1 MPDSE
6 TPPHQPEGPVPA
18 PGPSVSTSSVMHFG
32 PGPAQAA
39 TPAPEPSAAPPAL
52 PSEAT
57 PPDRSSGRLPF
68 GARGLWLAF
77 ALLCVAAGAL
87 ASVLGSHSLAR
98 SDAAKNERAAHQSA
112 AQIAT
117 GVRAAIQHE
126 EDLTLTASAFF
137 ADHPNASAAEFHAW
151 AKWVK
156 ASHRYPELAEL
167 RLVTPVSAA
176 GLAGF
181 AARGTPSAAKP
192 TSAAAGSLASSST
205 GSSTGSPA
213 SSSTGSSGSPLAS
226 SSASAALR
234 ALHIIPPGERA
245 LYCLALAGLARSA
258 VKHLPAGT
266 DYCVRTPGLVAL
278 RDSGASRYAGTSIS
292 GTRALRIETPVYRG
306 GVVPGSLAGRRAA
319 FVGWLH
325 QVLEPGAVLS
335 HVLAGHPGSAARLRH
350 RAGSSKVTF
359 TSGTPAGGAQ
369 STTTNLQGGWS
380 LKSFLPLGA
389 TGVAADGRALGLLI
403 GGCLLSVLL
412 GLLIALLGLARG
424 GRPAVRPVEETPIE
438 DLYDPLTGLPNRPL
452 TLDLAER
459 MLARTGRQSG
469 MLGGAL
475 IVDVDWFKDVN
486 EKLGEAA
493 GDEIL
498 TTVAKRLE
506 RVVRDQDTVGRLA
519 GDRFVILVESA
530 ARGVRL
536 DSLAR
541 RVIEAMHEPMVI
553 ANFGPSFFVTASI
566 GVAYGRYVDPAEL
579 LRDSELALDAAKAA
593 GKDGYTLFNA
603 NMRSLIE
610 SQAVLEGEL
619 NTGLQERQFFLLYQP
634 ICELDTRAIVG
645 FEALIRWQHPTQ
657 GILTPTDFLPAA
669 EETGLIVPIGRWVL
683 EEACARAASWN
694 VSGHRVGISVMVSPR
709 QMNRDGFVTDVRRAL
724 QQSGIEPALLTLEIG
739 ESAVMDDVEAAT
751 ARLSEIKRLGVR
763 IAIDD
768 FGNAYARRSDLQRLP
783 LDFLK
788 VDPSELASS
797 DDEDYRNWLLEA
809 ILILG
814 RDLSLSVI
822 AKGIETEEQMARLK
836 VMGCR
841 LAQGYFMGEPTPTSA
856 VEGVL
861 SSRAALARSAG
872 TSLLS

>member
-6 TPPHQPEGPVPA
+6 TPPHQPDGPAPS

-32 PGPAQAA
+32 PAPAQAA
-39 TPAPEPSAAPPAL
+39 APAPEPSAAPP
-52 PSEAT
+52 SEAT
-57 PPDRSSGRLPF
+57 APDRNSGRLPL
-68 GARGLWLAF
+68 GARGLWVAL

-98 SDAAKNERAAHQSA
+98 SDAAKSERAAHQSA

-181 AARGTPSAAKP
+181 AARGTPRAVKS
-192 TSAAAGSLASSST
+192 TSATGASLASSSAV
-205 GSSTGSPA
+205 SSSSALA
-213 SSSTGSSGSPLAS
+213 SSSTLAS

-266 DYCVRTPGLVAL
+266 DYCVRTPGLIAL
-278 RDSGASRYAGTSIS
+278 RDSGATRYAGTAIS

-325 QVLEPGAVLS
+325 QVLEPGAVLA
-335 HVLAGHPGSAARLRH
+335 HVLAGHPASAARLRH
-350 RAGSSKVTF
+350 RAGSSRVTF

-369 STTTNLQGGWS
+369 STTTNLQNGWS

-412 GLLIALLGLARG
+412 GLLIALLGFARG

-498 TTVAKRLE
+498 STVAKRLE
-506 RVVRDQDTVGRLA
+506 RVVRDQDTVGRLG

-541 RVIEAMHEPMVI
+541 RVIEAMHEPMVL
-553 ANFGPSFFVTASI
+553 ADFGPSFFVTASV
-566 GVAYGRYVDPAEL
+566 GVAYGRYDDPAEL

-610 SQAVLEGEL
+610 SQAVLEAEL

-634 ICELDTRAIVG
+634 ICELETRAVVG

-694 VSGHRVGISVMVSPR
+694 VAGHRVGISVMVSAR

-739 ESAVMDDVEAAT
+739 ESAVMEDVEAAT

-763 IAIDD
+763 IAVDD

-788 VDPSELASS
+788 VDPGELASS

-822 AKGIETEEQMARLK
+822 AKGIETEEQMNRLK
-836 VMGCR
+836 VMGCS

-861 SSRAALARSAG
+861 STRAALARSAG